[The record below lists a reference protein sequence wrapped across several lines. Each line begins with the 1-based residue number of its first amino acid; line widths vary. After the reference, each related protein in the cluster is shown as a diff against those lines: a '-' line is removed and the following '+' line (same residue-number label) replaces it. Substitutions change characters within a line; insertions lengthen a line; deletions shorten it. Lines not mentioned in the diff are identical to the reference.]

1 MKSPSRLLLLAA
13 LSLGATFT
21 LPALAADQTAET
33 PSVSTDAAVQKDLA
47 ALDRALNTNAKLEEA
62 LRTNLDKLSEK
73 SFRVQNPEVDD
84 LLKKQPG
91 LEKALKVDQHFLL
104 RRAILRLARVKAT
117 RPDAL
122 ALDKFLDD
130 HPDIRKPLQRSPS
143 QIVDAKFLIAHPPLA
158 RFLESHPALSSV
170 LLQQQDKMGAKEKK
184 KQ

>member
-1 MKSPSRLLLLAA
+1 MKNPDRLLRLAVLSLAA
-13 LSLGATFT
+13 TFA
-21 LPALAADQTAET
+21 LPAVAADPITET
-33 PSVSTDAAVQKDLA
+33 PSVSTDAAVQKTLA
-47 ALDRALNTNAKLEEA
+47 ELDRTLNTNAKLEEA
-62 LRTNLDKLSEK
+62 LRTNLDQLSEK
-73 SFRVQNPEVDD
+73 SFRGQNPEIDD

-143 QIVDAKFLIAHPPLA
+143 QIVDPEFLIAHPPLA

-170 LLQQQDKMGAKEKK
+170 LLQQQDKKGAKEKK
-184 KQ
+184 K